1 MMFICDGREQEVSM
15 KKTVILILGAAA
27 ALGAAAY
34 ALWNYFGTERPK
46 DVLSEYVSCIEKKDY
61 EAMYG
66 LLDKGSQKEISKKEF
81 KQRNQKIYQGI
92 GAENVE
98 VTVDKDS
105 EGDKVSYRMS
115 MDTIAG
121 RISFDHQAHFEK
133 VGRDYRLKWDDS
145 LIFPDMEFT
154 DKVRVTKLKGT
165 RGAIYDRNGKM
176 LAGKGKA
183 ASVGLVP
190 GKIKDRK
197 ASVSG
202 LAKLLGVKKEDIDKK
217 LDASWVTKDSFVP
230 VKKMT
235 PVQEAKIEKKLLK
248 ISGVLVSSED
258 SRVYPYGKKASHLTG
273 YVQEISA
280 EELEK
285 KKDQG
290 YEQGQLVGKSGLE
303 VLYEDRLHETD
314 GYKISILNED
324 GREKKVLAVKRE
336 KNGEDIYTTIDAG
349 LQEKIYDQYKG
360 DKSCSVMMNP
370 KTGEVLALVSTPAYD
385 SNDFVLG
392 IPADQWEE
400 LNKDKAK
407 PLYNRFRQKWAPG
420 SSFKPVVAGMGMNT
434 GKLKPNE
441 DFGYSGLSWQKDSS
455 WGSYKVTT
463 LHTYKNAVLENA
475 LIYSDNIYFAKAALK
490 IGARD
495 YAAQA
500 KHLGFGRELPFDIK
514 TAVSQFSNNQKS
526 IDSEVQL
533 ADSGYGQGQVLVNP
547 VHLASIYSA
556 FVNKG
561 SMVRPYLLYKKKPEP
576 QYWIKDAFSEKT
588 AEILRKDL
596 IQVIEH
602 PDGTGHGAR
611 TPGVKLAGKT
621 GTAEIKASKS
631 DTSGT
636 ELGWFGIFTA
646 DKSEKEPWL
655 LITMAEDVKE
665 RGGSGYVVKKT
676 LPVIKAKENE

>member
-1 MMFICDGREQEVSM
+1 
-15 KKTVILILGAAA
+15 
-27 ALGAAAY
+27 
-34 ALWNYFGTERPK
+34 
-46 DVLSEYVSCIEKKDY
+46 
-61 EAMYG
+61 
-66 LLDKGSQKEISKKEF
+66 
-81 KQRNQKIYQGI
+81 
-92 GAENVE
+92 
-98 VTVDKDS
+98 
-105 EGDKVSYRMS
+105 
-115 MDTIAG
+115 
-121 RISFDHQAHFEK
+121 
-133 VGRDYRLKWDDS
+133 
-145 LIFPDMEFT
+145 
-154 DKVRVTKLKGT
+154 
-165 RGAIYDRNGKM
+165 M

-202 LAKLLGVKKEDIDKK
+202 LAKLLGMKEEDIDKK
-217 LDASWVTKDSFVP
+217 LHASWVAEDSFVP

-235 PVQEAKIEKKLLK
+235 SAGEAKIEKKLLK
-248 ISGVLVSSED
+248 IPGVLVSSED

-303 VLYEDRLHETD
+303 VLYEERLHETD

-336 KNGEDIYTTIDAG
+336 KNGEDIYTTIDAR
-349 LQEKIYDQYKG
+349 LQEKIYDQYKD

-441 DFGYSGLSWQKDSS
+441 DFGYSGLSWQKDNS

-463 LHTYKNAVLENA
+463 LHTYENAVLENA

-490 IGARD
+490 IGAKD

-500 KHLGFGRELPFDIK
+500 KHLGFGQELPFDIK
-514 TAVSQFSNNQKS
+514 MAVSQFSNNQKS

-576 QYWIKDAFSEKT
+576 EYWVKDAFSEKT
-588 AEILRKDL
+588 AEIIKKDL

-602 PDGTGHGAR
+602 PNGTGHGAR

-636 ELGWFGIFTA
+636 ELGWFGVFTA
-646 DKSEKEPWL
+646 GKSEKEPWL